1 MLLLLLLLM
10 LLMLMLMLELLKL
23 LLLELPLLLLLLLLK
38 LLLLKL
44 LLLLLLLLKLLLL
57 ELLPGILLV
66 SGRFEGEEATFQG
79 QEEVAPPLLQ
89 LSAGVGHAESQRLQ
103 HLNAVTP
110 ISERMHRTQESRGVD
125 A

>member
-1 MLLLLLLLM
+1 MLLLLLLL
-10 LLMLMLMLELLKL
+10 LLMLELLKL

-44 LLLLLLLLKLLLL
+44 LLLLLLLKLLLL

-66 SGRFEGEEATFQG
+66 SGCFEGEEATFQG